1 MNIIERIKTMVQ
13 NPQGVSIANIMST
26 ILVYSLDNYMQ
37 IGAALT
43 FIATSIIA
51 ILTKWSSY
59 QQDKLDRIH
68 KREMEVLRLKS
79 EINDANII
87 NI

>member
-1 MNIIERIKTMVQ
+1 MNIIDRIKSVMN

-43 FIATSIIA
+43 FLATSIIA
-51 ILTKWSSY
+51 ILTKWSAY

-68 KREMEVLRLKS
+68 KRKMELLEFEYRNK
-79 EINDANII
+79 ENNIT
-87 NI
+87 NE

>member
-1 MNIIERIKTMVQ
+1 MNIIDRIKSVMH

-43 FIATSIIA
+43 FLATSIIA
-51 ILTKWSSY
+51 ILTKWSAY

-68 KREMEVLRLKS
+68 KRSMELLESKAR
-79 EINDANII
+79 NNIT
-87 NI
+87 NE